1 MAKLSA
7 STHITRGSVLAEI
20 AADPQERLDLQIK
33 ADLHQK
39 VLKLIRAKRY
49 TPRQLEKILDV
60 PQPRV
65 SELLNGKIS
74 VLSISKLLMYASQL
88 GAEIDIRLKRRAA

>member
-1 MAKLSA
+1 MNKAKPA
-7 STHITRGSVLAEI
+7 GHITKGSVLDELAQDPAEKV
-20 AADPQERLDLQIK
+20 ELQIK
-33 ADLHQK
+33 ANLHQQ
-39 VLKLIRAKRY
+39 VIKLIKAKRY

-74 VLSISKLLMYASQL
+74 VLSIPKLLAYASLL
-88 GAEIDIRLKRRAA
+88 GAQIEIRLKSKAA

>member
-1 MAKLSA
+1 MAKSSGA
-7 STHITRGSVLAEI
+7 AHISRSSVLADL
-20 AADPQERLDLQIK
+20 ALDPQEKLELQIK

-39 VLKLIRAKRY
+39 VLQLIRAKRY
-49 TPRQLEKILDV
+49 TPRQLERVLDV

-74 VLSISKLLMYASQL
+74 VLSIPKLLMYASQL
-88 GAEIDIRLKRRAA
+88 GAEIDIRLKRKAA